1 MQDNS
6 YKDLV
11 QIIHYIVPRVVN
23 RNFKDEDGN
32 YIKNKFG
39 YFKNAIIGKGK
50 KYYKNN
56 YVIETEYE
64 PTTVLGCWVINH
76 KFKGS
81 EVSGKI
87 VIDGSFD
94 VNIWYSYDNDTK
106 TTVITK
112 TLNYNETVTVR
123 QRETT
128 DPGTIDIIVRSL
140 KQPNCVN
147 AKEKGK
153 SISIDIEKELGIE
166 IVGDTKVKVAI
177 DEEEEP
183 WDIIDD
189 SEYNEN
195 VDKEI
200 NDNVEENYIKNDNN
214 TKESNN

>member
-1 MQDNS
+1 MQAF
-6 YKDLV
+6 KE
-11 QIIHYIVPRVVN
+11 IVT
-23 RNFKDEDGN
+23 K
-32 YIKNKFG
+32 
-39 YFKNAIIGKGK
+39 AIIGKGK

-56 YVIETEYE
+56 YVIETEFV

-81 EVSGKI
+81 EVGGKI

-112 TLNYNETVTVR
+112 TLTYSETVSVR

-128 DPGTIDIIVRSL
+128 DSTTKDIIVRSL
-140 KQPNCVN
+140 KQPNCIN
-147 AKEKGK
+147 AREKDK

-177 DEEEEP
+177 EEEEEP

-189 SEYNEN
+189 NEYNDE

-200 NDNVEENYIKNDNN
+200 DENVKKDYLKKEKNSITSKEERTNSQENNDQYNN
-214 TKESNN
+214 HYNN